1 MTNHALSSEVDSTTH
16 AEFQSH
22 KLGEIAYIM
31 NLNLQLSPLVH
42 NIWFPL
48 IETFIIYQII

>member
-1 MTNHALSSEVDSTTH
+1 MTKHALSSEVDSTTH